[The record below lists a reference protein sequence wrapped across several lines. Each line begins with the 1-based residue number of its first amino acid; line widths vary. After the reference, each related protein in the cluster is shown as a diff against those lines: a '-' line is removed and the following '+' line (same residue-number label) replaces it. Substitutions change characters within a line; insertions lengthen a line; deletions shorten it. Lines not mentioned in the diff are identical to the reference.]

1 MARPLRVQFAG
12 AWYDEDSWRE
22 MVRYTDW
29 LRRGRGAARYHLR
42 SRHARRVVL
51 ARLGETIQRAGAQWR
66 LAVEDLERLG
76 VLALIEAVCPEAGR
90 LIHYRRTLDGEN
102 SVSREDAAWC
112 EPLLSSFPRQVFPL
126 DAPPRVGTTP

>member
-1 MARPLRVQFAG
+1 
-12 AWYDEDSWRE
+12 
-22 MVRYTDW
+22 
-29 LRRGRGAARYHLR
+29 
-42 SRHARRVVL
+42 
-51 ARLGETIQRAGAQWR
+51 
-66 LAVEDLERLG
+66 LERLG